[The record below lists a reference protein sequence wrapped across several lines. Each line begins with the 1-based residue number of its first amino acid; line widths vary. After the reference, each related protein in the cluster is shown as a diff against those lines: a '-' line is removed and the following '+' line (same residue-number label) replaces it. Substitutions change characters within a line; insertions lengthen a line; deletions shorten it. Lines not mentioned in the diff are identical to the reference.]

1 MCTAAR
7 AYGRG
12 WPGRSVQFRYVHFIS
27 SISFFCFCFL
37 FFYLGKT
44 LEITIQLNLKTKT
57 CKLDG
62 EIPFPPEI
70 KYTKIFYA
78 LWLYSYSCIFYI

>member
-7 AYGRG
+7 VYGRG
-12 WPGRSVQFRYVHFIS
+12 WPGRSVQIRALYLFHFL
-27 SISFFCFCFL
+27 FLFLFL

-70 KYTKIFYA
+70 KYAKKYFYT
-78 LWLYSYSCIFYI
+78 LWLYSYLCIFF